1 MPNTGQFHL
10 LRVDG
15 QADEAERLLA
25 VTAVECNCLPCG
37 APRLL
42 TTQGSTM
49 SIHQVNICGF
59 AQMLRA
65 LRGQL
70 DKADAHALTTGYSSR
85 DLLSARLAAD
95 MYPLAKQIQFAC
107 TQARE
112 AVCRLTGQPLPV
124 LCTPGDMDQ
133 TRELID
139 ETLDHLAAADAAQID
154 AGASLDVAIEL
165 AGGLAFDMKGSEYA
179 ANWATPQFYFHLITA
194 YNILRH
200 NGVPLGKADYVPH
213 MFAWMR
219 QAG

>member
-85 DLLSARLAAD
+85 DLLSARLAPD

-133 TRELID
+133 ARELID

-194 YNILRH
+194 YSILRH

-213 MFAWMR
+213 MFA
-219 QAG
+219 

>member
-1 MPNTGQFHL
+1 MPNTGQFYL

-15 QADEAERLLA
+15 QADEAERLLE
-25 VTAVECNCLPCG
+25 VTAVECNCLPFG
-37 APRLL
+37 APGLL

-70 DKADAHALTTGYSSR
+70 DKADAHALTTGYPSR
-85 DLLSARLAAD
+85 DLLSARLAPD

-112 AVCRLTGQPLPV
+112 ALCRLTGQALPV

-133 TRELID
+133 ARQLID

-194 YNILRH
+194 YSILRH
-200 NGVPLGKADYVPH
+200 NGVPLRKADYVPH